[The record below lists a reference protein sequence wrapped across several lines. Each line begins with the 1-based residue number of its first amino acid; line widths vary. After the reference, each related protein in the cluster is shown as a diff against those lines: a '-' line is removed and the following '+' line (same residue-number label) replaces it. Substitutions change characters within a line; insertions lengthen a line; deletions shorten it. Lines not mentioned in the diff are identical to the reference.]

1 MIACSCIHW
10 LGSVFVS
17 ETNWGYSLLRAWQ
30 ACSCGWHVMLAEYQ
44 GLCRIKSRSHFTGL
58 WLLIGRGLDLA
69 RKKKKKKKGTTV
81 TAWDIALNLKII
93 LTATLLGGACSVKKS
108 PCTCTMVSRAV
119 FCLVRHTPPAGL
131 SLDLQMFLQ
140 VLFPLASSLLSPS
153 PLLVQHRLLFC
164 SRVKPWLLN
173 SSKLL
178 DFPSVVLLFS

>member
-17 ETNWGYSLLRAWQ
+17 ETNWGHSLLRAWQ

-44 GLCRIKSRSHFTGL
+44 GLCRIKSRSHLTGL

-69 RKKKKKKKGTTV
+69 KKKGTTV
-81 TAWDIALNLKII
+81 TAWDLALNLKITP
-93 LTATLLGGACSVKKS
+93 TATLLGGACSVKKV
-108 PCTCTMVSRAV
+108 PAHAPRSRAV
-119 FCLVRHTPPAGL
+119 FCLVRHTPPTGL

-140 VLFPLASSLLSPS
+140 VLFPLVFSLLSPS

-164 SRVKPWLLN
+164 SRVKPLLLN
-173 SSKLL
+173 SPKLL